1 MVKKGLN
8 SQSRDDKPTI
18 ACKNVN
24 TIENTKHS
32 RFIWSKQQ
40 KNYQITEIIKNI
52 VINTKYVTYTIKT
65 NEKKKEKE
73 AKLTTTTTTITYLKT
88 LSINWT

>member
-18 ACKNVN
+18 ARENVN
-24 TIENTKHS
+24 TIENTKHR

-40 KNYQITEIIKNI
+40 KNYQFTEIIKNI
-52 VINTKYVTYTIKT
+52 VINTKNVTYTIKT
-65 NEKKKEKE
+65 NEKTK
-73 AKLTTTTTTITYLKT
+73 
-88 LSINWT
+88 